1 MRLSARD
8 AQSLEVA
15 RLYYQRGLAQADVA
29 RQLSI
34 SRPTV
39 SKLLQH
45 AKDRGFVSIEIR
57 DPRAVSSDVGREL
70 CLRFGLTQ
78 ARVVAAADTADELLH
93 ELGGMGAQVLE
104 ENVADG
110 DLVGITWG
118 RTMRA
123 VAQALT
129 PQPRSGV
136 HMVQLK
142 GGSGLT
148 SPLAGH
154 HETVRL
160 LCAAFGAYPHTLP
173 LPVLFDSPEVKR
185 VVEQDRHI
193 RYVLD
198 LGRSARTALFTVG
211 SVAEDSPVLVRD
223 YLTAREREAVA
234 RSAVGDLCSHF
245 IDAHGAPAV
254 PALDER
260 TVSLPLDELRQ
271 KEIRI
276 CVAGGTAKV
285 PVLRAA
291 LQAGYVSH
299 LVTDERTARAVLG

>member
-1 MRLSARD
+1 MELSSRD
-8 AQSLEVA
+8 RQSLEVA
-15 RLYYQRGLAQADVA
+15 RLYFQRGLSQADVA
-29 RQLSI
+29 RQLCL

-39 SKLLQH
+39 SKLIQH

-70 CLRFGLTQ
+70 CARYGLTQ

-123 VAQALT
+123 VANALT
-129 PQPRSGV
+129 PQPRTGV

-142 GGSGLT
+142 GGSSLDA
-148 SPLAGH
+148 SLAGH

-160 LCAAFGAYPHTLP
+160 LCSAFDAYPHTLP
-173 LPVLFDSPEVKR
+173 LPVLFDSPGVKR
-185 VVEQDRHI
+185 LVEQDRHI
-193 RYVLD
+193 KYVLD

-211 SVAEDSPVLVRD
+211 PVSEDAPLLLRD
-223 YLTAREREAVA
+223 YLSREERRRVA
-234 RSAVGDLCSHF
+234 QLAVGDLCSRF
-245 IDAHGAPAV
+245 IDASGRPAV
-254 PALDER
+254 PSLDER
-260 TVSLPLDELRQ
+260 TVALPLDDLRQ

>member
-1 MRLSARD
+1 MELNPRD

-15 RLYYQRGLAQADVA
+15 RLYYQRGLSQTEVA
-29 RQLSI
+29 RQLSL

-39 SKLLQH
+39 SKLVQH
-45 AKDRGFVSIEIR
+45 AKDRGFVSIEIH
-57 DPRAVSSDVGREL
+57 DPREVSSDVGRRL
-70 CLRFGLTQ
+70 CATFGLAD
-78 ARVVAAADTADELLH
+78 ARVVAAAGTEDELLH

-118 RTMRA
+118 RTMQA
-123 VAQALT
+123 LALALT

-136 HMVQLK
+136 QMVQLK
-142 GGSGLT
+142 GSSGLG

-160 LCAAFGAYPHTLP
+160 LCAAFNAYPHTLP
-173 LPVLFDSPEVKR
+173 LPVLFDSPGVKR
-185 VVEQDRHI
+185 LVEQDRHI
-193 RYVLD
+193 EYVLD
-198 LGRSARTALFTVG
+198 LGRSARSAVFTVG
-211 SVAEDSPVLVRD
+211 SVAQDAPLLGRD
-223 YLTAREREAVA
+223 YLTTAERTAIARH
-234 RSAVGDLCSHF
+234 AVGDLCSHF
-245 IDAHGAPAV
+245 IDAQGRPAV
-254 PALDER
+254 PELDER
-260 TVSLPLDELRQ
+260 TVSIPLADLRE

-276 CVAGGTAKV
+276 CVAGGAGKV